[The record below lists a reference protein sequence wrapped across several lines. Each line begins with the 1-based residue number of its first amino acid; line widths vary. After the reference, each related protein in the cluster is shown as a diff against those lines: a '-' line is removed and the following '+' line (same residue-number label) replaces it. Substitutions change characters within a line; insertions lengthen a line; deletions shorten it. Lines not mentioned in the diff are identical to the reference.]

1 MYSWKH
7 YKLKKTSEGG
17 FTQHQS
23 AVHEGVNTLAVNAT
37 FKQIQGDILL
47 NTKSLIPLKA
57 IQSKISQKGSLYKQK
72 RAVHEDVKYLCWQCG
87 QQFSQKG
94 NLDKHKRVVQEGVR
108 YNLQAM

>member
-7 YKLKKTSEGG
+7 YKLKTTSEGS

-57 IQSKISQKGSLYKQK
+57 IQSKKIS
-72 RAVHEDVKYLCWQCG
+72 
-87 QQFSQKG
+87 
-94 NLDKHKRVVQEGVR
+94 EGKFV
-108 YNLQAM
+108 